1 MNDFFKLPVTLME
14 AMSENDMMLVV
25 GGDKVVVEYTVVNE
39 GNGCNVEGALNKGTR
54 LRLLSRIPFWAR
66 VVKRIAY
73 TVIPQQ
79 LLL

>member
-39 GNGCNVEGALNKGTR
+39 GNGCNVEGIEQRNR

-73 TVIPQQ
+73 TAIPQQ

>member
-39 GNGCNVEGALNKGTR
+39 GNGCNVEGALNIGLAERGDFMGNEQNSPHSPYNDKFQM
-54 LRLLSRIPFWAR
+54 L
-66 VVKRIAY
+66 
-73 TVIPQQ
+73 
-79 LLL
+79 